1 MVLDRGI
8 EVQDTNATNTNR
20 VLTVEQLSVVH
31 MVRQPNGRRKPFVAV
46 NEASLHVDAG
56 EIVGL
61 VGESGSG
68 KTTLSLAVCGL
79 GKVSSGTL
87 SSGGHDFSSLKGKA
101 RRGAHADVQ
110 MVFQDPHASLDARQ
124 RVGDGLD
131 ELRAIHP
138 ERTKRFTNE
147 QLMERVGLGPEI
159 LQRLPNQ
166 ISGGQAQRVS
176 ITRAMMLSPKL
187 LVADEPTSGLD
198 ATVQAQILELF
209 RHFQR
214 TENLAVLFVSHN
226 LAVVRQLCDR
236 AYVMKEGVIV
246 ESGRTADLFNNPQH
260 EYTRRLVAAV
270 PGKDAKLAKELS

>member
-8 EVQDTNATNTNR
+8 AVQETNATNTNR

-87 SSGGHDFSSLKGKA
+87 TSGGHDFSSLKGKA
-101 RRGAHADVQ
+101 RRSAHADVQ

-166 ISGGQAQRVS
+166 ISGGQAQRVALA
-176 ITRAMMLSPKL
+176 RALAPGPAVL
-187 LVADEPTSGLD
+187 GLDEPFSALD
-198 ATVQAQILELF
+198 TEL
-209 RHFQR
+209 RH
-214 TENLAVLFVSHN
+214 
-226 LAVVRQLCDR
+226 
-236 AYVMKEGVIV
+236 
-246 ESGRTADLFNNPQH
+246 
-260 EYTRRLVAAV
+260 RLVIEVGAMLREAGVAAIHV
-270 PGKDAKLAKELS
+270 THDEQEAAAIADRVIELTSLGDPA